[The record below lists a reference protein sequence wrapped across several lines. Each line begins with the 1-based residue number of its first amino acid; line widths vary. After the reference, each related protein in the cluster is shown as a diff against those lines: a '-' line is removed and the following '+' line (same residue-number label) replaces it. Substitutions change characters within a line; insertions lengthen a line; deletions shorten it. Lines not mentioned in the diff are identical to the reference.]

1 VPLDAILYPIGGVL
15 EQLRRSLT
23 RVQGAEM
30 ADYVC

>member
-1 VPLDAILYPIGGVL
+1 LYPIGGVL